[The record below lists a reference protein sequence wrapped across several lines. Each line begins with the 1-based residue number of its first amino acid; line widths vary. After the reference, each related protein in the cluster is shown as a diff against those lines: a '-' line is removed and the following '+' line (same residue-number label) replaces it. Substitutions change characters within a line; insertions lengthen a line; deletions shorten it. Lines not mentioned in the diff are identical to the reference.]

1 MPVFQTSK
9 RVTVPPDIA
18 YEVAS
23 DVAAYRDFLPL
34 MQRSVIRSARTPIP
48 GGETFAAEL
57 SIAYPKLGLS
67 ESFTSRV
74 EVSREART
82 VRALSTEPPFRS
94 IEAQWKIT
102 AVGNDSDIAI
112 RIDYAFRSALMQ
124 LAAGGLMPMAV
135 QKVMAAFEERARLIQ
150 RRAAISNSS
159 A

>member
-1 MPVFQTSK
+1 
-9 RVTVPPDIA
+9 
-18 YEVAS
+18 
-23 DVAAYRDFLPL
+23 
-34 MQRSVIRSARTPIP
+34 
-48 GGETFAAEL
+48 
-57 SIAYPKLGLS
+57 
-67 ESFTSRV
+67 
-74 EVSREART
+74 VSREART
-82 VRALSTEPPFRS
+82 VRAISTEPPFRS

>member
-9 RVTVPPDIA
+9 RVLVPADVA

-23 DVAAYRDFLPL
+23 DVAAYREFLPL
-34 MQRSVIRSARTPIP
+34 MQRSVIRSAKTPVP

-74 EVSREART
+74 EINGVERT
-82 VRALSTEPPFRS
+82 VRAISSEPPFRS

-102 AVGNDSDIAI
+102 PVGNDSDVAI
-112 RIDYAFRSALMQ
+112 RIDYAFRSPLLQ

-135 QKVMAAFEERARLIQ
+135 QKVMAAFEERARVLQ
-150 RRAAISNSS
+150 RRAAISR
-159 A
+159 